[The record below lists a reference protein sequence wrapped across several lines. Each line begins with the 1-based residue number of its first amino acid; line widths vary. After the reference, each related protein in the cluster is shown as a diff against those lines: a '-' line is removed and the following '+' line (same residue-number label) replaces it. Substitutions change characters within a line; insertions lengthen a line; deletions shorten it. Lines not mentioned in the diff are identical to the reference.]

1 MNPYLLPLIAIPALI
16 TIFASLQKRKWLRR
30 ILLLVAAVAFWAIRL
45 PHVEWAYAHPF
56 NPHDGGPRLVALCLG
71 WAYGLVLVV
80 VPVYWISR
88 GAQSIVR
95 KMKTKPEQTW
105 T

>member
-45 PHVEWAYAHPF
+45 PP
-56 NPHDGGPRLVALCLG
+56 C
-71 WAYGLVLVV
+71 
-80 VPVYWISR
+80 
-88 GAQSIVR
+88 
-95 KMKTKPEQTW
+95 
-105 T
+105 

>member
-16 TIFASLQKRKWLRR
+16 TLFASFQQRKWLRR
-30 ILLLVAAVAFWAIRL
+30 ILLLIATAAFWAIRL

-56 NPHDGGPRLVALCLG
+56 NPDDGGPLLVALCLG

-80 VPVYWISR
+80 GPVYWISR
-88 GAQSIVR
+88 ATQAMICKS
-95 KMKTKPEQTW
+95 K
-105 T
+105 